1 MEKTFLMVKP
11 DGVQRG
17 LIGDVVNRFEKKG
30 FKLVAAKLMVISEDL
45 AKEHYGEHAER
56 PFFGEL
62 VDFITSGPV
71 FAMIWEGEDVVK
83 TARHM
88 MGATKPSEAALGTI
102 RGDLGLIVGK
112 NIIHGSDSLES
123 AEREMKL
130 FFGDDTVL
138 SYDKTVEQWIY

>member
-17 LIGDVVNRFEKKG
+17 LIGEVISRFERKG
-30 FKLVAAKLMVISEDL
+30 FKLAAGKLMVISDDL
-45 AKEHYGEHAER
+45 AKKHYGEHADK

-88 MGATKPSEAALGTI
+88 MGATKPSEADLGTI
-102 RGDLGLIVGK
+102 RGDYGLTVGK

-123 AEREMKL
+123 AEREMNL
-130 FFGDDTVL
+130 FFGESSALEYKKSSDEWV
-138 SYDKTVEQWIY
+138 Y

>member
-1 MEKTFLMVKP
+1 MVKP

-138 SYDKTVEQWIY
+138 SYDKPVEQWIY